1 MSILM
6 KLYNENS
13 TVEWQFFSLN
23 FYSDTQKHFVIG
35 LLNDNM
41 NEERTYLSKA
51 FGLNLYCANSST
63 FFFEFLLSDE
73 DPCGQQKCFKYL
85 RFAFYINRIRGSK

>member
-1 MSILM
+1 M

-35 LLNDNM
+35 LLYDDIWM
-41 NEERTYLSKA
+41 KKELISRKHLALICIVQTAVLSSSNFFYQMKIHVDSKNA
-51 FGLNLYCANSST
+51 LNILD
-63 FFFEFLLSDE
+63 LLS
-73 DPCGQQKCFKYL
+73 
-85 RFAFYINRIRGSK
+85 I